1 MQPLPQKVQKLIAQ
15 RNTLRKEKRYEE
27 SDAIREKL
35 ENMGYVLEDAKSG
48 VRVSQKNEQLPP
60 KESFLVLFGSG
71 ETAPSAQKV
80 HAQVLAGIGK
90 DKPNIV
96 ILSTPAGFQPNVK
109 VVCEEIQQF
118 FKHHLQNYHPHIEI
132 VYANTL
138 ADANNAKLIKPLD
151 KADYIFAGPG
161 SPTYAVRNLRD
172 SLLMA
177 KIKEHVKA
185 GASLGLSSAATIA
198 FSKFALPVYEIYK
211 AGFTPYWEP
220 GLNFYS
226 HVFRELTI
234 IPHFN
239 NNEGGKKNDTS
250 HAWMGKARYVKML
263 TLLPLKQEIWGIDEH
278 TAALIHIPTKHR
290 EVLGKGKITEY
301 NT

>member
-1 MQPLPQKVQKLIAQ
+1 MKSLPQKIQKLIDQ
-15 RNTLRKEKRYEE
+15 RDALRKEKRYKE
-27 SDAIREKL
+27 SDVIREKL
-35 ENMGYVLEDAKSG
+35 ENMGYVLEDTKG
-48 VRVSQKNEQLPP
+48 KVRVSQKDEQLPP

-71 ETAPSAQKV
+71 ETAPSAQKI
-80 HAQVLAGIGK
+80 HARVLAGIGK
-90 DKPNIV
+90 DKPHIV

-109 VVCEEIQQF
+109 VVCEEIRQF
-118 FKHHLQNYHPHIEI
+118 FKHNLQNYHPHIEI
-132 VYANTL
+132 IYANTL
-138 ADANNAKLIKPLD
+138 ADANNAKLIKSLD

-161 SPTYAVRNLRD
+161 SPTYTVRSLRD

-177 KIKEHVKA
+177 KIKERVKA

-211 AGFTPYWEP
+211 AGFTPYWEQ
-220 GLNFYS
+220 GLSFYS

-234 IPHFN
+234 IPHYN

-250 HAWMGKARYVKML
+250 YAWMGKIRFEKML
-263 TLLPLKQEIWGIDEH
+263 TLLPLKQEVWGIDEH

-290 EVLGKGKITEY
+290 ETLGKGKITEY
-301 NT
+301 TT